1 MEDLN
6 FNAVDEAFYN
16 NQPQL
21 PISQDSGLNFQ
32 NLLKTNQIYSNQ
44 LLNVVSSN
52 SREIQKKKFILPYN
66 DMKVIN
72 SLIKEDF
79 SYLLQLLKFNQ
90 FKHEFDALYIHSM
103 KILNL
108 LGEIPNNKINLYQ
121 NIQKLKFMEL
131 KFQCLRINGTDN
143 DFSEADSL
151 LDEMEEII
159 YEPSLKDY
167 VSVIDILTL
176 NLNRAYIKFCIFEFE
191 NAKQYALNAEEII
204 EKGNM
209 VTNKGDEEKCKKKLA
224 QINEFLA
231 ELYDFEK
238 DYEKA
243 YESYNKYYYFYLGR
257 YGINN
262 PLIEVIKKKKE
273 LYEKKRNEQISMK
286 FEKPTDSLINK
297 LKAGKISNSKGQS
310 DTFSFVVPSTKIS
323 EPLIIKIYALPKFKG
338 DIDYFSDYLF
348 LKNLYFDKLKLFEY
362 FGIDDEFD
370 QQNYILYTDEA
381 LNSILENIVVHE
393 DNTIEFTEPSLY
405 SIFINC

>member
-79 SYLLQLLKFNQ
+79 SFLLQLLKFNQ

-393 DNTIEFTEPSLY
+393 DNTIEFTDPSLY

>member
-6 FNAVDEAFYN
+6 FNNVDEAFYN

-393 DNTIEFTEPSLY
+393 DNTIEFTDPSLY

>member
-44 LLNVVSSN
+44 LLNVVSNN

-310 DTFSFVVPSTKIS
+310 ETFSFVVPSTKIS

-393 DNTIEFTEPSLY
+393 DNTIEFTDPSLY

>member
-6 FNAVDEAFYN
+6 YNAVDEAFYN

-273 LYEKKRNEQISMK
+273 LYERKRNEQISMK

-393 DNTIEFTEPSLY
+393 DNTIEFTDPSLY

>member
-238 DYEKA
+238 NYEKA

-393 DNTIEFTEPSLY
+393 DNTIEFTDPSLY

>member
-273 LYEKKRNEQISMK
+273 LYEKKRNEHISMK

-393 DNTIEFTEPSLY
+393 DNTIEFTDPSLY

>member
-6 FNAVDEAFYN
+6 FNVVDEAFYN

-191 NAKQYALNAEEII
+191 NAKQYTLNAEEII
-204 EKGNM
+204 EKGNI

-393 DNTIEFTEPSLY
+393 DNTIEFTDPSLY

>member
-52 SREIQKKKFILPYN
+52 SRETQKKKFILPYN

-393 DNTIEFTEPSLY
+393 DNTIEFTDPSLY

>member
-44 LLNVVSSN
+44 LLNVVSNN

-393 DNTIEFTEPSLY
+393 DNTIEFTDPSLY

>member
-393 DNTIEFTEPSLY
+393 DNTIEFTDPSLY

>member
-209 VTNKGDEEKCKKKLA
+209 VSNKGDEEKCKKKLA

-273 LYEKKRNEQISMK
+273 LYEKKRNEQINMK

-393 DNTIEFTEPSLY
+393 DNTIEFTDPSLY

>member
-362 FGIDDEFD
+362 FGINDEFD

-393 DNTIEFTEPSLY
+393 DNTIEFTDPSLY

>member
-6 FNAVDEAFYN
+6 FNAYDEVSN
-16 NQPQL
+16 NNEPHL

-32 NLLKTNQIYSNQ
+32 NLLKTNQVYVNQ
-44 LLNVVSSN
+44 LLNIISS
-52 SREIQKKKFILPYN
+52 SSKDLKKKKFIFPCN
-66 DMKVIN
+66 DMKVLN

-79 SYLLQLLKFNQ
+79 TYLFQLLKFNQ
-90 FKHEFDALYIHSM
+90 FKNEFDALYVFSM
-103 KILNL
+103 KLLNL
-108 LGEIPNNKINLYQ
+108 LGEIPNTKITIYK

-131 KFQCLRINGTDN
+131 KFQSLRINGNEN

-159 YEPSLKDY
+159 YEPNLKDY
-167 VSVIDILTL
+167 ISLLDILTL
-176 NLNRAYIKFCIFEFE
+176 NLNRAYVKFCIYEFE
-191 NAKQYALNAEEII
+191 NSKQYALNAEELI

-209 VTNKGDEEKCKKKLA
+209 ITKKGDEEKCKKKLA

-243 YESYNKYYYFYLGR
+243 FESYNKYYYFYLGR

-262 PLIEVIKKKKE
+262 PLIDVIKKKKE
-273 LYEKKRNEQISMK
+273 LYEKKRNEQMNFKID
-286 FEKPTDSLINK
+286 KPDNNLINK
-297 LKAGKISNSKGQS
+297 LKAGKITNSKGQS
-310 DTFSFVVPSTKIS
+310 DTFSFIVPTTKIS
-323 EPLIIKIYALPKFKG
+323 EPLIIKIYALPKFSG

-348 LKNLYFDKLKLFEY
+348 LKNLYFDKLKLFDY
-362 FGIDDEFD
+362 LGIDDEFD
-370 QQNYILYTDEA
+370 QQNYILYTNEA

-393 DNTIEFTEPSLY
+393 DNTIEFIEPSLY
-405 SIFINC
+405 SVFINC

>member
-238 DYEKA
+238 NYEKA

-273 LYEKKRNEQISMK
+273 LYEKKRNEQICMK

-393 DNTIEFTEPSLY
+393 DNTIEFTDPSLY

>member
-167 VSVIDILTL
+167 VSLIDILTL

-393 DNTIEFTEPSLY
+393 DNTIEFTDPSLY

>member
-52 SREIQKKKFILPYN
+52 SRDIQKKKFILPYN

-393 DNTIEFTEPSLY
+393 DNTIEFTDPSLY